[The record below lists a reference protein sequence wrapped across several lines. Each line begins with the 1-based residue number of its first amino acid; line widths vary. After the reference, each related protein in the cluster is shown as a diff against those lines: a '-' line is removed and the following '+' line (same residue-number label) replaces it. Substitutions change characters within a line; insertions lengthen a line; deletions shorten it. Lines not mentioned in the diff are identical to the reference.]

1 MTNRKEVYR
10 CTVCGNIV
18 EVLHAGAGE
27 LTCCG
32 QPMKLLKENSVDAAT
47 EKHVPVIE
55 KIDGGYRV
63 TVGSV
68 EHPMLDNHYI
78 EWIEL
83 VEGDKTQPPLPQ
95 ARRQARGRLHDR
107 RRGRLRPR
115 ILQTCTGSGAQSE
128 PPRRQARNRL
138 TVRLLAKGRLSHAER
153 RPFSVPFAAFWTA
166 KDGLSGFI
174 RSLGV

>member
-47 EKHVPVIE
+47 EKHVPVVE

-78 EWIEL
+78 NHYIEWIEL
-83 VEGDKTQPPLPQ
+83 VEGDKTQRRYLNPGDKPEAVFMTEAEDVY
-95 ARRQARGRLHDR
+95 AREYCNLH
-107 RRGRLRPR
+107 G
-115 ILQTCTGSGAQSE
+115 Q
-128 PPRRQARNRL
+128 
-138 TVRLLAKGRLSHAER
+138 
-153 RPFSVPFAAFWTA
+153 W
-166 KDGLSGFI
+166 
-174 RSLGV
+174 RSK